1 MNPKGTLYIVSAAS
15 GTGKTS
21 LTDAIVAKMT
31 NIKISISHT
40 TRPIRANERADE
52 HYFFIT
58 PQEFELLIQ
67 QNVFLEYAHVFG
79 NYYGTSRNWVLE
91 QLVAGFDIILDIDW
105 QGAQKIRKQMECVTI
120 FLLPPSR
127 AELRL
132 RLEKRGSDDVKTIE
146 QRLAVASSEIAHYGE
161 FDYIVI
167 NDRFEDAVTDL
178 QAIIRSQRLQLRRQ
192 MVSHGALV
200 KELLGAT
207 V

>member
-1 MNPKGTLYIVSAAS
+1 MNPKGTLYIVTAAS

-21 LTDAIVAKMT
+21 LTDAIIATMT

-40 TRPIRANERADE
+40 TRSIRANERANE
-52 HYFFIT
+52 HYFFVT

-67 QNVFLEYAHVFG
+67 QNVFLEYAQVFG
-79 NYYGTSRNWVLE
+79 NYYGTSRDWVRE
-91 QLVAGFDIILDIDW
+91 QLAVGVDIILDIDW
-105 QGAQKIRKQMECVTI
+105 QGAQKIRKQMDCVTI

-146 QRLAVASSEIAHYGE
+146 KRLAVASSEIAHYGE

-167 NDRFEDAVTDL
+167 NDKFEEAVTDL
-178 QAIIRSQRLQLRRQ
+178 QAIIRSQRLQLRQQ
-192 MVSHGALV
+192 MVRHGTLV